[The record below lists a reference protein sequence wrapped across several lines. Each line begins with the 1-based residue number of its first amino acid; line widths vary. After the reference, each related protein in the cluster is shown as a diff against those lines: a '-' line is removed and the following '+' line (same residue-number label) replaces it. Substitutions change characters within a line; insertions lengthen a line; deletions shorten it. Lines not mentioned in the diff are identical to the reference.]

1 VASKARDEGPSV
13 DDSITGNFTLLSLV
27 LKQIQS
33 MALRRVTDGG
43 DEFLVAGAN
52 VEGGVVVFKRMDSAR
67 LQEYRYCQPYEFCFR
82 VGFPEHDHF
91 SSTYPSH

>member
-1 VASKARDEGPSV
+1 VESKARDESPSV

-43 DEFLVAGAN
+43 DEFLVAGAIMLK
-52 VEGGVVVFKRMDSAR
+52 VELLFLSEWMVVAISAR
-67 LQEYRYCQPYEFCFR
+67 LQGIPILPTVR
-82 VGFPEHDHF
+82 VFVF
-91 SSTYPSH
+91 V